1 MELRKFF
8 SAIFKDLV
16 SLLTGIFGI
25 VLTLLALLGFP
36 LPILR
41 VVFAISAFA
50 CFFIAAY
57 RTWVAQYRHAETASQ
72 QRPFVVIDG
81 YEEEW
86 VEDNQTG
93 QEYIIE
99 KLHIVNSGKVSA
111 VSIKIPPIEAYGQT
125 THFPRIQLPTL
136 SPGARDNVQIANLR
150 KVLEGITK
158 KNPTVIGQSCHVRIP
173 LTIEYHDPQHV
184 RWTTDH
190 AITYTSRGIC
200 FNIVH
205 PDEPP
210 KWTIVTEDNPQ
221 RAC

>member
-8 SAIFKDLV
+8 SAIFEDLV
-16 SLLTGIFGI
+16 SRLTGIFGI
-25 VLTLLALLGFP
+25 GLTLLALCDAA

-41 VVFAISAFA
+41 VAFAISAFA

-57 RTWVAQYRHAETASQ
+57 RTWVAQYRRAETASQ

-86 VEDNQTG
+86 AEDNQTG
-93 QEYIIE
+93 QEYLIE
-99 KLHIVNSGKVSA
+99 KLHIVNNGKVSA
-111 VSIKIPPIEAYGQT
+111 VSIKIPPIKAYGRT
-125 THFPRIQLPTL
+125 THFPRPQLPTL
-136 SPGARDNVQIANLR
+136 SPDARDDVQISNLR
-150 KVLEGITK
+150 EVIQGIIA
-158 KNPTVIGQSCHVRIP
+158 KNPTVIGQSCHVCIP
-173 LTIEYHDPQHV
+173 LTIEYHDPQNV
-184 RWTTDH
+184 RWTTLH

-205 PDEPP
+205 PDEPQ
-210 KWTIVTEDNPQ
+210 KWTIMTEDNPQ